1 VQKERLAGVGQL
13 VAGVAHELN
22 NPLTAVMGYSDLL
35 IEQGTEGTSRPKLE
49 KLKTEAQRMKRII
62 QNLLT
67 FAQPQREGRTLLDM
81 EVVVR
86 ESLMLLEYQLRNCGI
101 RVEMNFAPNLPKIPS
116 NEGQFKQVF
125 VNLFSNSAQALEQ
138 TQEKKILVE
147 GYREGETVIVRFTDS
162 GPGFNDVSRAF
173 DPFYTTRPVGQ
184 GTGLGLSI
192 CYGTVRE
199 HNGNIYAQNL
209 HPNGA
214 AVTIEL
220 PIA

>member
-1 VQKERLAGVGQL
+1 
-13 VAGVAHELN
+13 
-22 NPLTAVMGYSDLL
+22 
-35 IEQGTEGTSRPKLE
+35 
-49 KLKTEAQRMKRII
+49 
-62 QNLLT
+62 
-67 FAQPQREGRTLLDM
+67 
-81 EVVVR
+81 
-86 ESLMLLEYQLRNCGI
+86 
-101 RVEMNFAPNLPKIPS
+101 MNFAANLPRIAT

-138 TQEKKILVE
+138 ARVKKISVQ
-147 GYREGETVIVRFTDS
+147 GYLEGEKVIVRFTDS
-162 GPGFNDVSRAF
+162 GPGFNDLSRAF

-209 HPNGA
+209 EPHGA

-220 PIA
+220 PVR